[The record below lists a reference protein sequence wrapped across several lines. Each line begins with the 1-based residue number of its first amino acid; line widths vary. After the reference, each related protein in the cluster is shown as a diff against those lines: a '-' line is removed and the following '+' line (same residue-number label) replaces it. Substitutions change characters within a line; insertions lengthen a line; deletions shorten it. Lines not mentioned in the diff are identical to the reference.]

1 MKAIF
6 KRELNSYFTSLLG
19 YVFLTIFLLLTGAM
33 FSLVNIF
40 QYQTANMTYF
50 FASIN
55 NIAVFFLP
63 LLTMRLFSEDRK
75 LKTDQLLMTAPVS
88 VGDIVLSKFFAAF
101 AVLLAGTA
109 VTLIYPICLSFFGE
123 LPIAE
128 TISCYIGF
136 ILLCSVILSIGAFMS
151 SVTESQIVA
160 AVATYG
166 VIILILLLGTA
177 AQYISNE
184 LIASSLLWLSP
195 IQRFSEFTLGIL
207 NFEPII
213 YYLSLTGLFLFL
225 TMMVFEK
232 RRLR

>member
-6 KRELNSYFTSLLG
+6 KREFNSYFTSLLG

-33 FSLVNIF
+33 FTLVNIF

-63 LLTMRLFSEDRK
+63 LLTMRLFTEDRK

-88 VGDIVLSKFFAAF
+88 VRDIVLGKFFSAVC
-101 AVLLAGTA
+101 VLLIGTA
-109 VTLIYPICLSFFGE
+109 ITIIYPVILMFFGE

-151 SVTESQIVA
+151 SVTENQIVA
-160 AVATYG
+160 AVSTYG
-166 VIILILLLGTA
+166 IIIFMLLLSTL
-177 AQYISNE
+177 AQVISSE
-184 LIASSLLWLSP
+184 AVSSALLWLSP
-195 IQRFSEFTLGIL
+195 IQRFSDFTLGIFD
-207 NFEPII
+207 FESVI
-213 YYLSLTGLFLFL
+213 YYLTVTGLFLFF
-225 TMMVFEK
+225 TMTVFER

>member
-6 KRELNSYFTSLLG
+6 KREFNSYFTSLLG

-33 FSLVNIF
+33 FTLVNIF

-63 LLTMRLFSEDRK
+63 LLTMRLFTEDRK

-88 VGDIVLSKFFAAF
+88 VRDIVLGKFFSAVC
-101 AVLLAGTA
+101 VLLIGTA
-109 VTLIYPICLSFFGE
+109 ITIIYPVILMFFGE

-151 SVTESQIVA
+151 SVTENQIVA
-160 AVATYG
+160 AVSTYG
-166 VIILILLLGTA
+166 IIIFMLLLSTL
-177 AQYISNE
+177 AQVISSE
-184 LIASSLLWLSP
+184 AVSSALLWLSP
-195 IQRFSEFTLGIL
+195 IQRFSDFTLGIFD
-207 NFEPII
+207 FESVI
-213 YYLSLTGLFLFL
+213 YYLTVTGLFLFF
-225 TMMVFEK
+225 TMTVFER
-232 RRLR
+232 RRLK